1 MARITVND
9 CLERVPNRFELALL
23 AAERVRQLGR
33 GEPQTIEAAG
43 EPRTLVSLREIAAGK
58 VDVNELRGR
67 LVRRL
72 QRHGYEEIELDAPRD
87 EAGLGLERDGDD
99 GEAIVAAADQ
109 AKEEP
114 RSHAA

>member
-9 CLERVPNRFELALL
+9 CLERVPNRFELMLL
-23 AAERVRQLGR
+23 AAERARQLGR
-33 GEPQTIEAAG
+33 GEPQMIEVAG

-58 VDVNELRGR
+58 VDVNALRER

-72 QRHGYEEIELDAPRD
+72 QRRGYEEPELDALRED
-87 EAGLGLERDGDD
+87 ASLGLGCDGGD
-99 GEAIVAAADQ
+99 GEAILAAANQ
-109 AKEEP
+109 AHEEP

>member
-9 CLERVPNRFELALL
+9 CLERVPSRFELVLL
-23 AAERVRQLGR
+23 AAERARQLGR
-33 GEPQTIEAAG
+33 GEPVTIEAAG

-58 VDVNELRGR
+58 VDVNALRER

-72 QRHGYEEIELDAPRD
+72 QRRGYEEPELDEDASL
-87 EAGLGLERDGDD
+87 GLGCDGGD
-99 GEAIVAAADQ
+99 GEAILAAADQ
-109 AKEEP
+109 AREEP

>member
-9 CLERVPNRFELALL
+9 CLERIPNRFELVLV
-23 AAERVRQLGR
+23 AAERARELGR

-58 VDVNELRGR
+58 VDVSELRER

-72 QRHGYEEIELDAPRD
+72 QRHGYEEIEFDAPRD
-87 EAGLGLERDGDD
+87 AAGLGLEPD
-99 GEAIVAAADQ
+99 GEAILATADQ
-109 AKEEP
+109 AREEP

>member
-9 CLERVPNRFELALL
+9 RLERVPNRFELVLL
-23 AAERVRQLGR
+23 AAERARQMGR
-33 GEPQTIEAAG
+33 GETQAIEAAG
-43 EPRTLVSLREIAAGK
+43 EPQTLVSLREIAAGK
-58 VDVNELRGR
+58 VDVSAMRER

-72 QRHGYEEIELDAPRD
+72 QRHGYEEIEFDAPRD
-87 EAGLGLERDGDD
+87 ATGLGLEPVGDD
-99 GEAIVAAADQ
+99 GEAIVATADQ